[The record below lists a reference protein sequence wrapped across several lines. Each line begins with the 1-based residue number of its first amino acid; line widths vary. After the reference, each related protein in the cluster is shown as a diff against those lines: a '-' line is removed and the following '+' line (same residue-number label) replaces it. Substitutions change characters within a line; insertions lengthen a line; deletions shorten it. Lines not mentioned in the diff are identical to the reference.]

1 MKDAFV
7 GFGHDDRF
15 TVITAFANGRVEF
28 DLGEERHVQLFT
40 ERATAA
46 LAKDIVS
53 LTTSADESAHVLD
66 DTQDADVGLA
76 REIGGSRGDALGR
89 DRRRRH
95 DS

>member
-1 MKDAFV
+1 MTT
-7 GFGHDDRF
+7 GSP
-15 TVITAFANGRVEF
+15 VITAFANGRVEF

-66 DTQDADVGLA
+66 DTPGRGMLDLRAKSAA
-76 REIGGSRGDALGR
+76 RAATRWARSSASSRPV
-89 DRRRRH
+89 
-95 DS
+95 

>member
-1 MKDAFV
+1 
-7 GFGHDDRF
+7 
-15 TVITAFANGRVEF
+15 
-28 DLGEERHVQLFT
+28 VQLFT

-95 DS
+95 DQLTHLGKSRARVIAMSPVPGGVSIKK